1 MLNKPKKLSRFL
13 RMFML
18 MMILKLLLHQ
28 NKLIVV
34 KVLEEI
40 DHMIKNVAHSSFM
53 LKVIIYNLVSVLF
66 QVFNLNV
73 LIV

>member
-1 MLNKPKKLSRFL
+1 MLNKLKKLSRFL
-13 RMFML
+13 RIFML
-18 MMILKLLLHQ
+18 MMTLKLLLHQ
-28 NKLIVV
+28 NKLTLV

-40 DHMIKNVAHSSFM
+40 DHMIKNAVHSSFM

>member
-40 DHMIKNVAHSSFM
+40 DHMIKNVVHSSFM